1 MLKQPYSVQIYRGLS
16 GPYFY
21 NWLRSLSLPSIIAVT
36 QHKVYPSIR
45 IAGSPQQ
52 SFETCGMDIRQIR
65 YFVHA
70 IEGASLSSAAKR
82 QFVTVQAV
90 SKAIS
95 ELETELGSQLLIR
108 GNHGVRPTAIG
119 YAFYQR
125 ASKVLEDFDNLVDFT
140 QFFPVSKNKDRMLIA
155 LCSPYFNNADN
166 FVSNLSGFIGKK
178 LGIEVEIVI
187 VPGREAIEAL
197 RVGDFDTVCTLG
209 EYTAPDLDS
218 FKIGNLPTGI
228 CVSKTHP
235 LTRKKFVSLE
245 NMEPYPVIW
254 SQTFDDF
261 NRSIHVM
268 YRERGLASP
277 KAMFTPQTEDIEGF
291 FTEQNGISFA
301 VFLPFSQIAQPYLT
315 LLPIDPRQAIKVP
328 LYLVTTKTNKSDAY
342 LAFERFSDSIFR
354 GGSLLL

>member
-166 FVSNLSGFIGKK
+166 FMSNLSGFIGKK
-178 LGIEVEIVI
+178 LGKVCVC
-187 VPGREAIEAL
+187 PG
-197 RVGDFDTVCTLG
+197 
-209 EYTAPDLDS
+209 
-218 FKIGNLPTGI
+218 K
-228 CVSKTHP
+228 
-235 LTRKKFVSLE
+235 
-245 NMEPYPVIW
+245 
-254 SQTFDDF
+254 
-261 NRSIHVM
+261 
-268 YRERGLASP
+268 
-277 KAMFTPQTEDIEGF
+277 
-291 FTEQNGISFA
+291 
-301 VFLPFSQIAQPYLT
+301 QP
-315 LLPIDPRQAIKVP
+315 
-328 LYLVTTKTNKSDAY
+328 
-342 LAFERFSDSIFR
+342 
-354 GGSLLL
+354 

>member
-1 MLKQPYSVQIYRGLS
+1 
-16 GPYFY
+16 
-21 NWLRSLSLPSIIAVT
+21 
-36 QHKVYPSIR
+36 
-45 IAGSPQQ
+45 
-52 SFETCGMDIRQIR
+52 MDIRQIR

-108 GNHGVRPTAIG
+108 GNHGVRSTAIG

-125 ASKVLEDFDNLVDFT
+125 ASKVLEDFDNLADFT
-140 QFFPVSKNKDRMLIA
+140 QFFPVSKNKDRMLVA

-178 LGIEVEIVI
+178 LGIKVEIVI
-187 VPGREAIEAL
+187 VPGCEAIEAL
-197 RVGDFDTVCTLG
+197 RAGDFDTVCTLG
-209 EYTAPDLDS
+209 EYSAPDLDS

-235 LTRKKFVSLE
+235 LTRKKFVSIE
-245 NMEPYPVIW
+245 DMEPYPVIW

-268 YRERGLASP
+268 YRERGLKSP
-277 KAMFTPQTEDIEGF
+277 RAMFTPETTEAEIDAF
-291 FTEQNGISFA
+291 FTEHNGIAFA
-301 VFLPFSQIAQPYLT
+301 AYLPFSQIVQDYMT
-315 LLPIDPRQAIKVP
+315 LVSIDPAQTVKIP
-328 LYLVTTKTNKSDAY
+328 LCLITLKSHKTDAY
-342 LAFERFSDSIFR
+342 LKFERSAGFMFR
-354 GGSLLL
+354 GGGFLK